1 MLTGLSDHSVSVSSH
16 RTDLE
21 QIFPVSDV
29 TLCLFLPLKDQL
41 KCRKL
46 AEFSYFPGTGGGGGG
61 GGVQRRGRTVSL
73 SSKHRLADLKSCIQ
87 NDSLKSTS
95 TVAQNAL

>member
-61 GGVQRRGRTVSL
+61 GGGAAQRKNSVSIL
-73 SSKHRLADLKSCIQ
+73 Q
-87 NDSLKSTS
+87 TQTS
-95 TVAQNAL
+95 

>member
-1 MLTGLSDHSVSVSSH
+1 MLTGLSDHSVSVSRH

-46 AEFSYFPGTGGGGGG
+46 AEFSHFPGTV
-61 GGVQRRGRTVSL
+61 GGVQCRGRTVSL

-95 TVAQNAL
+95 TVAQNTL